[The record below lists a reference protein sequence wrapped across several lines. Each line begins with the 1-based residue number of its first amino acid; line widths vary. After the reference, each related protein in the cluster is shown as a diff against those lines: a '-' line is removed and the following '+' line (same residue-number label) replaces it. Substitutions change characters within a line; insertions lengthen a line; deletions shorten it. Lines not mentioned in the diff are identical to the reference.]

1 MAHVL
6 QHHELELALHLCDG
20 QLFVHS
26 ICCCQDQELPQA
38 SDQEALSEPE
48 EPFSPVLFRFHEIY
62 LPSVGAI
69 LLLDNTIGHGHSG
82 TLEELGLVVHVTP
95 LDHFFKR
102 PKTLRPRL
110 NNLLHHRQ
118 HIQSRPLHHIN
129 DHIRL
134 NPCLQLSL
142 LLILEYMR
150 GQLACYRSTHRMPQN
165 DETPLIE
172 LLHLKGQI
180 FQYSQGVSDQ
190 VLL

>member
-6 QHHELELALHLCDG
+6 EHHELEFALHLCDG
-20 QLFVHS
+20 QFLVHS
-26 ICCCQDQELPQA
+26 ICCCQDQELPQTT
-38 SDQEALSEPE
+38 DQEALSESK
-48 EPFSPVLFRFHEIY
+48 EPFSPELFRLHEIH

-69 LLLDNTIGHGHSG
+69 LLLNNTIGHGHSG
-82 TLEELGLVVHVTP
+82 TLEELGLVVHVAP

-102 PKTLRPRL
+102 PETLRPRL

-118 HIQSRPLHHIN
+118 HIQSRSLHDIN

-134 NPCLQLSL
+134 NPCLQLRL
-142 LLILEYMR
+142 LLVLEYMR
-150 GQLACYRSTHRMPQN
+150 RQLTRYSSTHRMPQN

-190 VLL
+190 VFL